1 MASTP
6 LVANEVPTGTSGI
19 DGLAVFTFTADID
32 QANHRI
38 AVDRLE
44 QGNTIDYAVTGARQV
59 TFAAGSIPVKGAL
72 IWLFNGVA
80 GVTTGTGSPGWRSV
94 AELVSDAAIELGLVR
109 SAIVDPFASTDTNI
123 LQLLAVLKSGGRS
136 MAKHRNWHHLEKE
149 FTFPTIVGANVYALP
164 TDYRSFV
171 DDSGWN
177 RTTQIRLHGPLSAQE
192 WQLLQARNTVSPT
205 CTAFRIWQA
214 QMFLA
219 PTPGSV
225 QTIAFEYQGS
235 SWIRPAA
242 AAQPSSDTPA
252 AKDDVVC
259 FDSAFVVA
267 RLKMDFR
274 RNKKQP
280 SDSEQGDYEDALS
293 AAENEDAQGKTIYLG
308 GRRAGPR
315 RLSAWNL
322 PPVIG

>member
-1 MASTP
+1 MAAAP
-6 LVANEVPTGTSGI
+6 LVANEAPTGTTGT
-19 DGLAVFTFTADID
+19 DGVAVFTFPADID
-32 QANHRI
+32 QVNHRLV
-38 AVDRLE
+38 VDRLE
-44 QGNTIDYAVTGARQV
+44 QGNTIDYTITGPRQV
-59 TFAAGSIPVKGAL
+59 TFAAGSVPVQGAL

-80 GVTTGTGSPGWRSV
+80 GVTTGTGSPGWRAV

-109 SAIVDPFASTDTNI
+109 GPIVDPFASTDTNI

-149 FTFPTIVGANVYALP
+149 FTFPTIIGTNVYALP

-177 RTTQIRLHGPLSAQE
+177 RTTQLRLRGPLSPQE
-192 WQLLQARNTVSPT
+192 WQLLQARVAASLI
-205 CTAFRIWQA
+205 CEAFRIWQT
-214 QMFLA
+214 QMFLW
-219 PTPGSV
+219 PVPGSV

-242 AAQPSSDTPA
+242 SMQPSSDTPT

-259 FDSAFVVA
+259 FDPALVVA

-280 SDSEQGDYEDALS
+280 SDSEQDDYENALS
-293 AAENEDAQGKTIYLG
+293 AAENEDAQGKTIFLG
-308 GRRAGPR
+308 GRIGGVHKI
-315 RLSAWNL
+315 SAWNL
-322 PPVIG
+322 PQVIG

>member
-6 LVANEVPTGTSGI
+6 LVANEVPTGTTGF
-19 DGLAVFTFTADID
+19 DGVAVFTFAADID
-32 QANHRI
+32 QVNHRI
-38 AVDRLE
+38 VVDHLE
-44 QGNTIDYAVTGARQV
+44 QGNTIDYTITGPRQV
-59 TFAAGSIPVKGAL
+59 TFNPGSVPVVDGE

-80 GVTTGTGSPGWRSV
+80 GVTTGTGAPNWREV

-109 SAIVDPFASTDTNI
+109 SAIVDPFASTDSNI
-123 LQLLAVLKSGGRS
+123 LQLLALLKSGGRS
-136 MAKHRNWHHLEKE
+136 LAKQRNWHHLEKE
-149 FTFPTIVGANVYALP
+149 FTFPTVVGANVYALP

-192 WQLLQARNTVSPT
+192 WQLLQARNTVAPT

-219 PTPGSV
+219 PIPGSV

-235 SWIRPAA
+235 SWVRPAA
-242 AAQPSSDTPA
+242 SMQPSSDTPT
-252 AKDDVVC
+252 AKDDVIC
-259 FDSAFVVA
+259 FDPALVVA

-280 SDSEQGDYEDALS
+280 SDSEQDDYETALS
-293 AAENEDAQGKTIYLG
+293 NSENEDAQGKTIYLG
-308 GRRAGPR
+308 GRHGGVR
-315 RLSAWNL
+315 RINAWNL